1 MVVFLYRPS
10 PQVPEPSIRA
20 AEKCFEASRFNIYK
34 QREQI
39 STKSV
44 DLTWIFTQSL
54 FMALNTLLWA
64 LSYPEIRRQNPKTE
78 VELHLHTA
86 QEAIYR
92 ASERWPG
99 VESALELYDT
109 LIQAC
114 LKAYDGNSDASYVVG
129 SPANKP
135 ATESLTDVT
144 TPPALSTPSTIHS
157 SLSSTQNGHDGNH
170 SSPFGC
176 VVDQDQIPFTQGGYD
191 TMVEAQAG
199 ITQSFSEPS
208 GTISIGSQRS
218 SQIFNH
224 AGPQPLYGM
233 NSRYQDNGAFN
244 PRSYNNRLPSP
255 LGYGLAPP
263 NVQAPLLT
271 PFHDQSFYLGAIGDQ
286 YAQYL
291 NPQFAPQETLDSL
304 DLDQQSELMKT
315 LERDR
320 LDGVFDN
327 MQPQPPANYYNGVGF
342 PG

>member
-20 AEKCFEASRFNIYK
+20 AEKCFEASRYNIYK

-64 LSYPEIRRQNPKTE
+64 LSYPEIRRQNPKSE

-86 QEAIYR
+86 QEAIYW

-135 ATESLTDVT
+135 ATESLSDVA

-157 SLSSTQNGHDGNH
+157 SLSSTQTGPEGNP
-170 SSPFGC
+170 SPFGY
-176 VVDQDQIPFTQGGYD
+176 VADQEQFPFTQRGYD
-191 TMVEAQAG
+191 AMVEAQVGVSRAY
-199 ITQSFSEPS
+199 SEPS
-208 GTISIGSQRS
+208 GTISIGSQPS
-218 SQIFNH
+218 SQIFDQST
-224 AGPQPLYGM
+224 PQPLYGV
-233 NSRYQDNGAFN
+233 NAQYQENPAFD

-255 LGYGLAPP
+255 LNYGLAPP
-263 NVQAPLLT
+263 PIPASLQY
-271 PFHDQSFYLGAIGDQ
+271 DQSFYLGAIGDQ

-291 NPQFAPQETLDSL
+291 NSQYPPQETLDSL
-304 DLDQQSELMKT
+304 DLKQQSELMNT
-315 LERDR
+315 LEDYRDGIV
-320 LDGVFDN
+320 DQ
-327 MQPQPPANYYNGVGF
+327 MQPQPPANYYNGVAFSG
-342 PG
+342 